1 MSERSSSALVSVVIP
16 VHDAAEYISDT
27 LSSILSQSLQ
37 DIEVI
42 IIDDNSADDTLKLLQ
57 SFAANDSRIRLL
69 NNSQNIGAG
78 ASRNMGLKIASGEY
92 IIFLDDDDYA
102 DANMLKRMYDH
113 AALLQADVVIC
124 RCQSL
129 DLQTHSYAPMPWS
142 VRVDLLP
149 QKELFASDEST
160 HNFFDAFIWWPWD
173 KLFRRQAILDTGLQ
187 FQDLR
192 TTNDLFFVS
201 AFMLL
206 TKRMAFLDEILIS
219 HSINR
224 SGSLSVTR
232 EKSWHCALDALR
244 ALYSFIDS
252 KHLLPSRGRDFN
264 NYAVTFLEWNLNT
277 ISGPAFD
284 SLFTAS
290 REFIASLDID
300 ESDFYDDFI
309 KAAHYRLIRL
319 TPEEYLFSLKD
330 RVLHELES
338 SNLSTEK
345 LQASIASQDQVLK
358 AREEEIDELRASV
371 AQKKER
377 IDRLMERN
385 AYLETEYQK
394 QQDQLTKLQNELNNA
409 AQRYSALISSLSWK
423 VTRPLRL
430 IKALIVKKM

>member
-1 MSERSSSALVSVVIP
+1 
-16 VHDAAEYISDT
+16 
-27 LSSILSQSLQ
+27 
-37 DIEVI
+37 
-42 IIDDNSADDTLKLLQ
+42 
-57 SFAANDSRIRLL
+57 
-69 NNSQNIGAG
+69 
-78 ASRNMGLKIASGEY
+78 
-92 IIFLDDDDYA
+92 
-102 DANMLKRMYDH
+102 
-113 AALLQADVVIC
+113 
-124 RCQSL
+124 
-129 DLQTHSYAPMPWS
+129 
-142 VRVDLLP
+142 
-149 QKELFASDEST
+149 
-160 HNFFDAFIWWPWD
+160 
-173 KLFRRQAILDTGLQ
+173 
-187 FQDLR
+187 
-192 TTNDLFFVS
+192 
-201 AFMLL
+201 MLL
-206 TKRMAFLDEILIS
+206 AKRMAFLDEILIS

-277 ISGPAFD
+277 ISGPAFY

-309 KAAHYRLIRL
+309 KAAYYRLIRL
-319 TPEEYLFSLKD
+319 TPEEYLFSLKE

-338 SNLSTEK
+338 SNLSSEK
-345 LQASIASQDQVLK
+345 LQASIATQDQVLK

-377 IDRLMERN
+377 IDRLVQRN

>member
-149 QKELFASDEST
+149 QKELFSSDEIT

-224 SGSLSVTR
+224 SGSLSVT
-232 EKSWHCALDALR
+232 
-244 ALYSFIDS
+244 I
-252 KHLLPSRGRDFN
+252 
-264 NYAVTFLEWNLNT
+264 
-277 ISGPAFD
+277 
-284 SLFTAS
+284 
-290 REFIASLDID
+290 IASLDID

-358 AREEEIDELRASV
+358 AKEEEIDELRASV

-377 IDRLMERN
+377 IDRLVQRN

-394 QQDQLTKLQNELNNA
+394 QQEQLTKLQNELNNA

-430 IKALIVKKM
+430 IKALITRKM

>member
-1 MSERSSSALVSVVIP
+1 
-16 VHDAAEYISDT
+16 
-27 LSSILSQSLQ
+27 
-37 DIEVI
+37 
-42 IIDDNSADDTLKLLQ
+42 
-57 SFAANDSRIRLL
+57 
-69 NNSQNIGAG
+69 
-78 ASRNMGLKIASGEY
+78 
-92 IIFLDDDDYA
+92 
-102 DANMLKRMYDH
+102 
-113 AALLQADVVIC
+113 
-124 RCQSL
+124 
-129 DLQTHSYAPMPWS
+129 
-142 VRVDLLP
+142 
-149 QKELFASDEST
+149 
-160 HNFFDAFIWWPWD
+160 FDAFIWWPWD

-377 IDRLMERN
+377 IDRLVQRN

-394 QQDQLTKLQNELNNA
+394 QQEQLTKLQNELNNA

-430 IKALIVKKM
+430 IKALITRKM

>member
-1 MSERSSSALVSVVIP
+1 MSERSSNALVSVVMP
-16 VHDAAEYISDT
+16 VYDAAEYISDT
-27 LSSILSQSLQ
+27 LNSILSQSLK

-57 SFAANDSRIRLL
+57 SFAANDSRIHLV
-69 NNSQNIGAG
+69 NNSHNIGAG
-78 ASRNMGLKIASGEY
+78 ASRNIGLKIASGEY

-113 AALLQADVVIC
+113 AVLLQADVVIC
-124 RCQSL
+124 RCQSF

-149 QKELFASDEST
+149 QKKLFSSDEIT
-160 HNFFDAFIWWPWD
+160 HNFFSAFIWWPWD

-192 TTNDLFFVS
+192 TTNDLFFIS

-206 TKRMAFLDEILIS
+206 AKKVTFLDEILIS

-252 KHLLPSRGRDFN
+252 QHLLPSRGSDFI

-277 ISGPAFD
+277 ISGPEFD

-290 REFIASLDID
+290 RKFITSLNID
-300 ESDFYDDFI
+300 DGLFYDDFI
-309 KAAHYRLIRL
+309 KAAHQRIIHLS
-319 TPEEYLFSLKD
+319 PEEYLFSLKD

-338 SNLSTEK
+338 CHSSTEK
-345 LQASIASQDQVLK
+345 LQASIASQEQVLK
-358 AREEEIDELRASV
+358 ARQEEIDELSASV
-371 AQKKER
+371 AEKKER

-385 AYLETEYQK
+385 VYLEAEYQK
-394 QQDQLTKLQNELNNA
+394 QQEQLSKLQNELNETV
-409 AQRYSALISSLSWK
+409 QRYSAIISSLSWK
-423 VTRPLRL
+423 VTRPLRV
-430 IKALIVKKM
+430 IKALIARKM